1 MPSVAAEL
9 RQRKILERLER
20 EGAVRAVELAEEL
33 GVSTV
38 TIRADLAAL
47 ERTGLLV
54 RTRGGAVPPSPA
66 RFELPFHE
74 SQRINLAQ
82 KAAIGRL
89 AAGLVRDGETIFVDT
104 GSTTAELARALS
116 QELKDVLVV
125 TNALNIALLLENHPG
140 VQVMVSGGTL
150 RALQH
155 SLVNPF
161 ATLLIQEFHADRA
174 FIGCSGVHP
183 QRGVSNANAPEAEV
197 KRAMIAHAQAV
208 YVLADHTKLMRT
220 ASTRIAAINQVS
232 ALITDAEADPEAV
245 QALESAGLQVL
256 LAH

>member
-20 EGAVRAVELAEEL
+20 EGAVRAAELAKEL

-38 TIRADLAAL
+38 TIRADLAAM

-66 RFELPFHE
+66 RFELPLHE
-74 SQRINLAQ
+74 SQQINLAQ

-89 AAGLVRDGETIFVDT
+89 ASNLIRNGETIFIDV
-104 GSTTAELARALS
+104 GSTTTELARALS
-116 QELKDVLVV
+116 HDLKDVLII

-140 VQVMVSGGTL
+140 VRVMVSGGTL

-161 ATLLIQEFHADRA
+161 GTLLIQEFQADKA
-174 FIGCSGVHP
+174 FIGCNGVHP
-183 QRGVSNANAPEAEV
+183 QRGVSNANVPEAEV
-197 KRAMIAHAQAV
+197 KRAMIAHAQTV
-208 YVLADHTKLMRT
+208 YVLADSTKLLRT
-220 ASTRIAAINQVS
+220 ASARIASTNQVS
-232 ALITDAEADPEAV
+232 ALITDAAADPEAI